1 MVCVRAEVSLL
12 LIVSSMNLDLF
23 MVPGCS
29 VHLRMRIRILLLTRK
44 GRQSNGTGTSGPPVL
59 RRIFVELYSEGPRIP
74 FRKF

>member
-12 LIVSSMNLDLF
+12 LIVRSMNLDLF

-29 VHLRMRIRILLLTRK
+29 VHLRMRIRILLTTK
-44 GRQSNGTGTSGPPVL
+44 ARQSNGTGTSGPPVL
-59 RRIFVELYSEGPRIP
+59 RRIFVELYSEGPHIP